1 MTPNQWFKIK
11 MAVQEALELA
21 PEERA
26 RFLDG
31 RCGEDD
37 LVRSEAAALLRAS
50 ENIGDFIEAPPAIPG
65 LVIEKTAPMPA
76 RLPPGSSIGRYTIGT
91 LIGEGGMGEV
101 YLSADPRLKRKVAVK
116 VLPAALAADEERLR
130 RFEQEAQAA
139 SALNHP
145 NIITIFEIG
154 ESDGLNY
161 IATEY
166 IEGETLSDRMI
177 RRSLDLQDVLDIATQ
192 ISSALQAAHKAGIV
206 HRDIK
211 PDNVMIRPD
220 GLVKILDFGIAK
232 LTDQHPFE
240 GGDGSTAKK
249 PDTNPGVV
257 IGTASYMSPE
267 QARGLAVDARTDIW
281 SLGVVLY
288 EMVGGRSPFK
298 GATLTD
304 TIVAIIE
311 KDPPPLKSVTARRIP
326 GRLEAVIRKALQKK
340 PDERYQTTGEIGVD
354 IDAIRKGFESGE
366 TARSAAGEDPPATQ
380 VLERRVTAPREAA
393 ASRGVGNER
402 AIAAALVLAVALAG
416 VFGLY
421 WMYWRGAAGRAP
433 GIRSLAVLPLKSL
446 DSATDYL
453 GLGVADALIRRMSQT
468 GKVVV
473 RPTTSVRRFINEN
486 IDSLEAAR
494 QLGVDAILDGTFQ
507 RSSDRLRV
515 SVELVRVADGS
526 LLWSDSFDMRAADI
540 FTLQDNVAQQLA
552 SRLQL
557 RLDPAQTERLSRRS
571 TSNPEAYEYYVK
583 GMYSLDQRQFG
594 KAAKPQLES
603 TIALFKRAVDA
614 DPDYALARAQLA
626 FCYAWMAVFVEPEQ
640 SWVDSAKEQLAQAE
654 RLDAQLPETRVVRHM
669 ILYSVFEGYKIEE
682 AINELKAAQ
691 QLDPSVGHLELGHLY
706 IHIGL
711 EDMAEAAFERALEI
725 DPTSEHIKSN
735 IRGDYAIVF
744 DYDKWLATHRK
755 YFDGKP
761 DVRYLM
767 GVGRLDEA
775 ETMLKEELSKNPND
789 PGLKRRKAILDA
801 VKGDFA
807 VAESEVAIIRDQLR
821 VKNLQ
826 YHHVTYD
833 IACVYALMG
842 RTEEAV
848 KWLRETAETGFPSYT
863 LFQRDRFL
871 DPIRKTPE
879 FTEFIGQMRTRF
891 ERYRT
896 EFALQRWEGLQG
908 DSMPILSHQ
917 STNIT
922 YPLSSSCRPGFGSLM
937 KRRSSATA
945 INPGSSSVTRST
957 TCSSA
962 ASTFSAVT
970 SDSPASL
977 ESGLSILIINP

>member
-1 MTPNQWFKIK
+1 MTPDQWFKVK
-11 MAVQEALELA
+11 TVVQEALEME
-21 PEERA
+21 PGERA
-26 RFLDG
+26 RFLAE

-37 LVRSEAAALLRAS
+37 LLRSEAAALLRAS
-50 ENIGDFIEAPPAIPG
+50 ENVGDFIEAPPAVKG
-65 LVIEKTAPMPA
+65 FAIEKTALLPA
-76 RLPPGSSIGRYTIGT
+76 KLPPGSSIGRYTVET

-101 YLSADPRLKRKVAVK
+101 YLASDPRLKRKVAVK
-116 VLPAALAADEERLR
+116 VLPATLAADEERLR

-154 ESDGLNY
+154 ESDSLNY

-166 IEGETLSDRMI
+166 IEGETLSDRMQ
-177 RRSLDLQDVLDIATQ
+177 RRPLDLQDVLDVATQ
-192 ISSALQAAHKAGIV
+192 ISSALQAAHKVGIV

-232 LTDQHPFE
+232 LTDQNLFG
-240 GGDGSTAKK
+240 GGDGSTVKRL
-249 PDTNPGVV
+249 DTNPGVV

-267 QARGLAVDARTDIW
+267 QARGFPVDSRTDIW

-298 GATLTD
+298 GETLTD

-326 GRLEAVIRKALQKK
+326 GRLEAIIRKALQKN
-340 PDERYQTTGEIGVD
+340 PDERYQTTGEISGD

-366 TARSAAGEDPPATQ
+366 TARSVVGDDPPATQ
-380 VLERRVTAPREAA
+380 EPTEVLERRVTAPREAA
-393 ASRGVGNER
+393 VSPRLGRAR
-402 AIAAALVLAVALAG
+402 AIGAALVLAVLAG
-416 VFGLY
+416 ALGLY
-421 WMYWRGAAGRAP
+421 WLYGRGATGGAS

-446 DSATDYL
+446 DSGADYL
-453 GLGVADALIRRMSQT
+453 GLGVADAVIRRLSQT
-468 GKVVV
+468 GKVIV
-473 RPTTSVRRFINEN
+473 RPTGSVRRFMDQNV
-486 IDSLEAAR
+486 DSLEAAR

-507 RSSDRLRV
+507 RSGDRLRV
-515 SVELVRVADGS
+515 TVELVRAVDGS
-526 LLWSDSFDMRAADI
+526 LLWADSFDMRAADI
-540 FTLQDNVAQQLA
+540 FTIQDTVAQQLA
-552 SRLQL
+552 GRLQL
-557 RLDPAQTERLSRRS
+557 RLDPTQTERLSRRS

-603 TIALFKRAVDA
+603 TISLFKRAVDA

-640 SWVDSAKEQLAQAE
+640 QWFEATKEELGRAE
-654 RLDAQLPETRVVRHM
+654 LLDAQLPETRVVRHM
-669 ILYSVFEGYKIEE
+669 ILYSVFEGFKIEE

-691 QLDPSVGHLELGHLY
+691 QIDPNVGHLELAHLY

-711 EDMAEAAFERALEI
+711 EDQADAEFARALEI
-725 DPTSEHIKSN
+725 DPTSEHLKSN
-735 IRGDYAIVF
+735 IRGDYAVVF
-744 DYDKWLATHRK
+744 NYDKWLATHQK

-761 DVRYLM
+761 DVRYLI

-775 ETMLKEELSKNPND
+775 ETMLKEELSKNPD
-789 PGLKRRKAILDA
+789 DAGLRRRKAILHA
-801 VKGDFA
+801 LRGDFA
-807 VAESEVAIIRDQLR
+807 AAESAIEIVRGELR
-821 VKNLQ
+821 TTNLQ

-842 RTEEAV
+842 RSDEAV
-848 KWLRETAETGFPSYT
+848 KWLRETAGTGFPSYA

-879 FTEFIGQMRTRF
+879 FAEFIEQMRTRY
-891 ERYRT
+891 EQYRT
-896 EFALQRWEGLQG
+896 AFA
-908 DSMPILSHQ
+908 P
-917 STNIT
+917 
-922 YPLSSSCRPGFGSLM
+922 
-937 KRRSSATA
+937 
-945 INPGSSSVTRST
+945 
-957 TCSSA
+957 
-962 ASTFSAVT
+962 
-970 SDSPASL
+970 
-977 ESGLSILIINP
+977 

>member
-1 MTPNQWFKIK
+1 MQRPEELEEIMTPDQWFKVK
-11 MAVQEALELA
+11 TVVQEALEME
-21 PEERA
+21 PDERA
-26 RFLDG
+26 RFIAD

-37 LVRSEAAALLRAS
+37 LLRSEAAALLRES
-50 ENIGDFIEAPPAIPG
+50 ENIGDFIEDPPAIAGFTIGRPA
-65 LVIEKTAPMPA
+65 LLPA
-76 RLPPGSSIGRYTIGT
+76 RLAPGSAIGRYTIET

-101 YLSADPRLKRKVAVK
+101 YLAADPRLKRKVAVK

-161 IATEY
+161 IVTEY
-166 IEGETLSDRMI
+166 IEGETLSDRMQ
-177 RRSLDLQDVLDIATQ
+177 RRTLDLKDVLDVATQ

-232 LTDQHPFE
+232 LTDQHLF
-240 GGDGSTAKK
+240 GGGNGSTAKK
-249 PDTNPGVV
+249 LDTNPGVV

-267 QARGLAVDARTDIW
+267 QARGLSVDARTDIW

-298 GATLTD
+298 GETLTD

-326 GRLEAVIRKALQKK
+326 RRLEAVIRRALQKN
-340 PDERYQTTGEIGVD
+340 PDERYQTTGEITVD

-366 TARSAAGEDPPATQ
+366 TARSVVGGDQPVTQ
-380 VLERRVTAPREAA
+380 EPTEVLERRITAAQPAVGAPRFAH
-393 ASRGVGNER
+393 VR
-402 AIAAALVLAVALAG
+402 ATAAALVLAVVVAG
-416 VFGLY
+416 VFGMY
-421 WMYWRGAAGRAP
+421 WMYGRGSAGGAS

-446 DSATDYL
+446 DSGTDYL

-486 IDSLEAAR
+486 LDSLEAAR

-507 RSSDRLRV
+507 RAGDRLRV
-515 SVELVRVADGS
+515 SVELVRAADGS

-540 FTLQDNVAQQLA
+540 FTLQDKVAHQLA

-571 TSNPEAYEYYVK
+571 TSSPEAYEYYVK

-603 TIALFKRAVDA
+603 TIALFKRAIDA
-614 DPDYALARAQLA
+614 DPNYALARAQLA

-640 SWVDSAKEQLAQAE
+640 SWVDSAKDQLAQAE

-669 ILYSVFEGYKIEE
+669 ILYSVFEGFKIEE
-682 AINELKAAQ
+682 AIKELKAAQ
-691 QLDPSVGHLELGHLY
+691 QIDPNVGHLELGHLY
-706 IHIGL
+706 IHTGL
-711 EDMAEAAFERALEI
+711 EDMADAAFERALEV

-735 IRGDYAIVF
+735 IRGDYSIVNH
-744 DYDKWLATHRK
+744 YDKWMAVQQK
-755 YFDGKP
+755 YFDGQP
-761 DVRYLM
+761 DIRYLI
-767 GVGRLDEA
+767 GTRQLEKA
-775 ETMLKEELSKNPND
+775 ETLLGQELSKNPN
-789 PGLKRRKAILDA
+789 GAILRRQKA
-801 VKGDFA
+801 TLHALKGDLA
-807 VAESEVAIIRDQLR
+807 AAESEVEAIRGELPQT
-821 VKNLQ
+821 KSLQ

-842 RTEEAV
+842 RSEEAV
-848 KWLRETAETGFPSYT
+848 KWLRETVDTGFPSYT

-879 FTEFIGQMRTRF
+879 FSEFMEQMRTRF
-891 ERYRT
+891 EHYRT
-896 EFALQRWEGLQG
+896 AFAL
-908 DSMPILSHQ
+908 
-917 STNIT
+917 
-922 YPLSSSCRPGFGSLM
+922 
-937 KRRSSATA
+937 
-945 INPGSSSVTRST
+945 
-957 TCSSA
+957 
-962 ASTFSAVT
+962 
-970 SDSPASL
+970 
-977 ESGLSILIINP
+977 